1 MIDHVSVGVSDLE
14 RAARF
19 YESALAPLGLVR
31 LVTRPATVGF
41 GKNYPEFWINLRADM
56 AQVEPKS
63 GVHICLRAKTTGEVD
78 AFHAAA
84 LKAGGLSDGAP
95 GLRPHDRVRYYA
107 AFVKDPDGNRI
118 EAVTF
123 PKDDADAAA

>member
-1 MIDHVSVGVSDLE
+1 MIDHISVGVRDLE

-19 YESALAPLGLVR
+19 YELTLAPLGLAR
-31 LVTRPATVGF
+31 LVMRPATIGF
-41 GKNYPEFWINLRADM
+41 GKSYPEFWINLRDGMTAV
-56 AQVEPKS
+56 APAS
-63 GVHICLRAKTTGEVD
+63 GTHICLRAKATAEID

-84 LKAGGLSDGAP
+84 LASGGTSDGAP

-107 AFVKDPDGNRI
+107 AFVLDPDGNRI

-123 PKDDADAAA
+123 PQG

>member
-14 RAARF
+14 RSARF
-19 YESALAPLGLVR
+19 YEATLTPLGLSR
-31 LVTRPATVGF
+31 LITRPAAVGF
-41 GKNYPEFWINLRADM
+41 GKSYPEFWINLRTEM
-56 AQVEPKS
+56 AQVAPDS
-63 GVHICLRAKTTGEVD
+63 GVHVCLRAKSTGEVD

-84 LKAGGLSDGAP
+84 LKAGGHSDGAP

-107 AFVKDPDGNRI
+107 TFVIDPDGNRI

-123 PKDDADAAA
+123 PAE

>member
-19 YESALAPLGLVR
+19 YEATLAPLGLAR

-41 GKNYPEFWINLRADM
+41 GKAYPEFWINLRAGM
-56 AQVEPKS
+56 AEVAAES
-63 GVHICLRAKTTGEVD
+63 GVHICLRAKTTDEVD

-84 LKAGGLSDGAP
+84 LKAGGRSDGAP

-107 AFVKDPDGNRI
+107 AFVRDPDGNRI
-118 EAVTF
+118 EALTF
-123 PKDDADAAA
+123 PKD